1 MSLRRPARRSPE
13 SSFGGI
19 AAAETVPSDDGHDQG
34 CAEPLEPGSSP
45 QTWPRP
51 MSHRLVLDGGGQRHS
66 LTYSCCPGSR
76 GLPLPRM
83 YFQGR
88 IRLFGAEDR
97 RQKPRSCDMPGIP
110 NQVVVVTGNQE
121 VVTEALGHSWRPRPT
136 GRPDGVSPERPGCP
150 KTDPPRRPVR
160 V

>member
-1 MSLRRPARRSPE
+1 
-13 SSFGGI
+13 
-19 AAAETVPSDDGHDQG
+19 
-34 CAEPLEPGSSP
+34 
-45 QTWPRP
+45 

-76 GLPLPRM
+76 VLPLSRM

-97 RQKPRSCDMPGIP
+97 REKPRSCDMPGIP

-160 V
+160 VGIIDVRMAPHPHVEGAYLADPDRLDLLPEDGGRPL